1 MVTLYNTLT
10 GSRDAFVPRKDKTVG
25 MYACGPTVYNYM
37 HIGNL
42 RSFLFED
49 ILRRTLQFNG
59 FKVKHIMNITDVGHL
74 TSDADIGQD
83 KMLLAAI
90 REKKS
95 VHAIADFYTTAFL
108 ADIKKMNLLP
118 PTKLCKATDHI
129 KEQIAMIKTLEKK
142 GYTYFKGGNVYF
154 DTSKINDYR
163 KLAQLDLDADT
174 QARVQHDANKKNPHD
189 FVLWFTKSKFQE
201 QEMKWPSPWGP
212 AGYPGW
218 HIECSAM
225 ATKYLGKQFDI
236 HCGGIDH
243 IPVHH
248 TNEIAQS
255 EAANGK
261 KPWVK
266 YWLHNEF
273 LVLGKEKMA
282 KSGENFITL
291 STLIEKGFDPLD
303 YRYFCLGTHY
313 RKPLMFSYE
322 ALYGAKI
329 ALQRI
334 NSFITFMMTFRD
346 PLRQKGKQDFSIK
359 KLIKSSEKEFRDNFN
374 DDLNSPKA
382 LAVLHEFVGQ
392 IHKKFSLEGIS
403 KRDAKDVINFMKK
416 VDYVL
421 GIMNFGEE
429 KTKIPAQVKKLAEQR
444 LQARSIKDW
453 QKADELREKIKELGY
468 IVGDTKE
475 GYEIKKE

>member
-1 MVTLYNTLT
+1 MSLTLYNTL
-10 GSRDAFVPRKDKTVG
+10 SRTKENFVPLKDKNVG

-49 ILRRTLQFNG
+49 ILKRTLLFDS
-59 FKVKHIMNITDVGHL
+59 FKVKHVMNITDVGHL
-74 TSDADIGQD
+74 TSDADVGED
-83 KMLLAAI
+83 KMLKGAR
-90 REKKS
+90 REGKT
-95 VHAIADFYTTAFL
+95 VWQIADFYTKAFL
-108 ADIKKMNLLP
+108 DDIKKMNLLP
-118 PTKLCKATDHI
+118 PSKLCKATDHI
-129 KEQIAMIKTLEKK
+129 KEQIEMIKVLEKK

-154 DTSKINDYR
+154 DTSKLDDYG
-163 KLAQLDLDADT
+163 KLAQLNLRAET
-174 QARVQHDANKKNPHD
+174 QARVEKDLNKKNPHD

-201 QEMKWPSPWGP
+201 QEMKWPSSWGK

-255 EAANGK
+255 EAANSK

-273 LVLGKEKMA
+273 LVLQREKMA

-291 STLIEKGFDPLD
+291 STLIEKGIDPLD

-322 ALYGAKI
+322 ALEGAK
-329 ALQRI
+329 AARKRLNEKFLELKKTDTSSAAKQKKYLD
-334 NSFITFMMTFRD
+334 TFTND
-346 PLRQKGKQDFSIK
+346 I
-359 KLIKSSEKEFRDNFN
+359 N
-374 DDLNSPKA
+374 DDLNTPKA
-382 LAVLHEFVGQ
+382 LAVAWDVLKEENITDKDKHSLLL
-392 IHKKFSLEGIS
+392 KFD
-403 KRDAKDVINFMKK
+403 K
-416 VDYVL
+416 VL
-421 GIMNFGEE
+421 GLNLKALKKE
-429 KTKIPAQVKKLAEQR
+429 KLKIPAEVKKLAELR
-444 LQARSIKDW
+444 LVARNNKDW
-453 QKADELREKIKELGY
+453 KKADELRGRIKELGY
-468 IVGDTKE
+468 VVGDTKD

>member
-1 MVTLYNTLT
+1 MSLTIYNTLT
-10 GSRDAFVPRKDKTVG
+10 KTREKFVLLRDKKVG
-25 MYACGPTVYNYM
+25 MYACGPTVYHYA

-42 RSFLFED
+42 RSYIFED
-49 ILRRTLQFNG
+49 LLKRTLQFND

-74 TSDADIGQD
+74 TSDADVGQD
-83 KMLLAAI
+83 KMLLAAL

-95 VHAIADFYTTAFL
+95 VHAVADFYTKAFKEDL
-108 ADIKKMNLLP
+108 HKLNILP
-118 PTKLCKATDHI
+118 PTLFCKATGHI
-129 KEQIAMIKTLEKK
+129 KEQIEMIKVLEKK
-142 GYTYFKGGNVYF
+142 GLTYFKGGNVYF
-154 DTSKINDYR
+154 DTSKVKDYG
-163 KLAQLDLDADT
+163 KLAQLNLDLET
-174 QARVQHDANKKNPHD
+174 QARVEKDSNKKNPHD

-201 QEMKWPSPWGP
+201 QEMKWGSPWGK
-212 AGYPGW
+212 GYPGW

-248 TNEIAQS
+248 TNEIVQS

-322 ALYGAKI
+322 ALEGAK
-329 ALQRI
+329 AARKRL
-334 NSFITFMMTFRD
+334 NEKFLELKKTGTAS
-346 PLRQKGKQDFSIK
+346 LLKQKKYVEAFTD
-359 KLIKSSEKEFRDNFN
+359 DMN
-374 DDLNSPKA
+374 DDLNTAKA
-382 LAVLHEFVGQ
+382 LATLW
-392 IHKKFSLEGIS
+392 
-403 KRDAKDVINFMKK
+403 
-416 VDYVL
+416 YVL
-421 GIMNFGEE
+421 KDEKITDKDKYSLLLTFDKVLGLNLSKFKKE
-429 KTKIPAQVKKLAEQR
+429 KTKIPSEVKKLADQR
-444 LQARSIKDW
+444 LQARNNKDW
-453 QKADELREKIKELGY
+453 KKADELRGKIKELGY

-475 GYEIKKE
+475 RYELKKE

>member
-1 MVTLYNTLT
+1 MSLTLYNTLT
-10 GSRDAFVPRKDKTVG
+10 KTREKFVPLKDKTVG

-49 ILRRTLQFNG
+49 ILKRTLLFNG
-59 FKVKHIMNITDVGHL
+59 FKVKQVMNITDVGHL
-74 TSDADIGQD
+74 TSDADAGED
-83 KMLLAAI
+83 KMLKGAR
-90 REKKS
+90 RENKT
-95 VHAIADFYTTAFL
+95 VWQVADIYTKAFQN
-108 ADIKKMNLLP
+108 DIKKMNLLP
-118 PTKLCKATDHI
+118 ANKLCKATDHI
-129 KEQIAMIKTLEKK
+129 KEQIEMIKILEKK

-154 DTSKINDYR
+154 DTSKVNDYG
-163 KLAQLDLDADT
+163 KLAQLDLDADS
-174 QARVQHDANKKNPHD
+174 QARVERDPNKKNPHD

-201 QEMKWPSPWGP
+201 QEMKWDSPWGKS
-212 AGYPGW
+212 GYPGW

-261 KPWVK
+261 KPWMK

-282 KSGENFITL
+282 KSGENFVTL
-291 STLIEKGFDPLD
+291 SALIEKGFDALD

-322 ALYGAKI
+322 ALEGAK
-329 ALQRI
+329 AARKRLTERYLELKK
-334 NSFITFMMTFRD
+334 TG
-346 PLRQKGKQDFSIK
+346 LFSIQKQK
-359 KLIKSSEKEFRDNFN
+359 KYLEDFTKDIN
-374 DDLNSPKA
+374 DDLNTPKV
-382 LAVLHEFVGQ
+382 LAVLWDVLKDE
-392 IHKKFSLEGIS
+392 SLT
-403 KRDAKDVINFMKK
+403 DKDKYSLLLAFDK
-416 VDYVL
+416 VL
-421 GIMNFGEE
+421 GFNLKGLKKEN
-429 KTKIPAQVKKLAEQR
+429 TKIPAEVKKIAELR
-444 LQARSIKDW
+444 LQARHNKDW
-453 QKADELREKIKELGY
+453 KKADELREKIKELGY

-475 GYEIKKE
+475 GYDLIKA

>member
-1 MVTLYNTLT
+1 MSITLFNTLT
-10 GSRDAFVPRKDKTVG
+10 RTKEKFVPLKDKSVG
-25 MYACGPTVYNYM
+25 MYACGPTVYQYM

-49 ILRRTLQFNG
+49 ILKRTLLFNG

-74 TSDADIGQD
+74 TSDADAGED
-83 KMLLAAI
+83 KMLKGAR
-90 REKKS
+90 RENKT
-95 VHAIADFYTTAFL
+95 VWHIADFYTKAFQ
-108 ADIKKMNLLP
+108 DDVKKMNLLP
-118 PTKLCKATDHI
+118 PAKLCKATDHI
-129 KEQIAMIKTLEKK
+129 KEQIEMIKTLERK

-154 DTSKINDYR
+154 DTSKINDYG
-163 KLAQLDLDADT
+163 KLSQLDLDADS
-174 QARVQHDANKKNPHD
+174 QARVERDPHKKNPHD

-201 QEMKWPSPWGP
+201 QEMKWPSPWGSS
-212 AGYPGW
+212 GYPGW

-255 EAANGK
+255 EAANSK

-273 LVLGKEKMA
+273 LVLSGEKMA

-291 STLIEKGFDPLD
+291 STLIEKGIDPLD

-322 ALYGAKI
+322 ALEGAK
-329 ALQRI
+329 AGRKRI
-334 NSFITFMMTFRD
+334 DIFIKKIQIFGKVNNKR
-346 PLRQKGKQDFSIK
+346 KQDSSIK
-359 KLIKSSEKEFRDNFN
+359 KLIEKSKNEFTKKIN
-374 DDLNSPKA
+374 DDLNTSEA
-382 LAVLHEFVGQ
+382 LATIHEFIGE
-392 IHKKFSLEGIS
+392 INKKISPEGID
-403 KRDAKDVINFMKK
+403 KKNAKEILKFMKK
-416 VDYVL
+416 INSVL
-421 GIMNFGEE
+421 GIIDFKEE
-429 KTKIPAQVKKLAEQR
+429 RTPKEVELLARMR
-444 LQARSIKDW
+444 LMARNNKDW
-453 QKADELREKIKELGY
+453 KKADELREKIKEMGY
-468 IVGDTKE
+468 VVGDTKE
-475 GYEIKKE
+475 GYDITKA

>member
-1 MVTLYNTLT
+1 MSITLYNTLT
-10 GSRDAFVPRKDKTVG
+10 RTKEKFVPLKDKSVG

-49 ILRRTLQFNG
+49 ILKRTLQFNG
-59 FKVKHIMNITDVGHL
+59 FKVKHVMNITDVGHL
-74 TSDADIGQD
+74 TSDADEGED
-83 KMLLAAI
+83 KMLKGAR
-90 REKKS
+90 RENKT
-95 VHAIADFYTTAFL
+95 VWQVADFYTKAFL
-108 ADIKKMNLLP
+108 DDVKKMNLLP
-118 PTKLCKATDHI
+118 PSKLCKATDHI
-129 KEQIAMIKTLEKK
+129 KEQIEMIKTLEKK

-154 DTSKINDYR
+154 DTSKINDYG
-163 KLAQLDLDADT
+163 KLAQLDLDADA
-174 QARVQHDANKKNPHD
+174 QARVERDPNKKNPHD

-201 QEMKWPSPWGP
+201 QEMKWPSPWGT
-212 AGYPGW
+212 GFPGW
-218 HIECSAM
+218 HVECSAM

-261 KPWVK
+261 KPWAR

-273 LVLGKEKMA
+273 LVLSGEKMA

-291 STLIEKGFDPLD
+291 STLEEKGFDPLD

-322 ALYGAKI
+322 ALEGAK
-329 ALQRI
+329 AGRKRL
-334 NSFITFMMTFRD
+334 NEKFLELKKSGTASTAK
-346 PLRQKGKQDFSIK
+346 QKTYLHIFTSDI
-359 KLIKSSEKEFRDNFN
+359 N
-374 DDLNSPKA
+374 DDLNTPKA
-382 LAVLHEFVGQ
+382 LAVVWDVLKVEDLNDKEKHSLLL
-392 IHKKFSLEGIS
+392 KFD
-403 KRDAKDVINFMKK
+403 K
-416 VDYVL
+416 VL
-421 GIMNFGEE
+421 GLNLSKLKKE
-429 KTKIPAQVKKLAEQR
+429 KLKIPAEVKRLTELR
-444 LQARSIKDW
+444 LQARNNKDW
-453 QKADELREKIKELGY
+453 KKADELRNKIRELGF

-475 GYEIKKE
+475 GYEITKA

>member
-1 MVTLYNTLT
+1 MPLTLYNTLT
-10 GSRDAFVPRKDKTVG
+10 RTKEKFVPLKDKDVS

-74 TSDADIGQD
+74 TSDADVGED
-83 KMLLAAI
+83 KMLKGAR
-90 REKKS
+90 REGKT
-95 VHAIADFYTTAFL
+95 VWQIADFYTKAFQN
-108 ADIKKMNLLP
+108 DVKKMNLLP
-118 PTKLCKATDHI
+118 PSKLCKATDHI
-129 KEQIAMIKTLEKK
+129 KEQIQMIKILEKK
-142 GYTYFKGGNVYF
+142 GYTYFNGGNVYF
-154 DTSKINDYR
+154 DTSKINDYG
-163 KLAQLDLDADT
+163 KLAQLDLDADS
-174 QARVQHDANKKNPHD
+174 QARVERDPNKKNAHD

-201 QEMKWPSPWGP
+201 QEMKWPSPWGKE
-212 AGYPGW
+212 GYPGW

-225 ATKYLGKQFDI
+225 ATKYLGKQLDI

-273 LVLGKEKMA
+273 LVLSGEKMS

-291 STLIEKGFDPLD
+291 STLEEKRIDALD

-322 ALYGAKI
+322 ALEGAK
-329 ALQRI
+329 AARKRL
-334 NSFITFMMTFRD
+334 NEKFLELKKTGTASA
-346 PLRQKGKQDFSIK
+346 QKQK
-359 KLIKSSEKEFRDNFN
+359 KYHQQFTEDID
-374 DDLNSPKA
+374 DDLNTPKA
-382 LAVLHEFVGQ
+382 LATLWETLKDEKVSDKDKRSLLL
-392 IHKKFSLEGIS
+392 KF
-403 KRDAKDVINFMKK
+403 DT
-416 VDYVL
+416 VL
-421 GIMNFGEE
+421 GINLSKLKKE
-429 KTKIPAQVKKLAEQR
+429 KSKIPVAVTKLAEER
-444 LQARSIKDW
+444 LQVRHNKDW
-453 QKADELREKIKELGY
+453 KKADELREKIKELGY
-468 IVGDTKE
+468 VVGDTKE
-475 GYEIKKE
+475 GYELTKI